1 MNDVDRLSFF
11 TMLFKSDNISQFD
24 VLLYKTFLI
33 SDNSI
38 QLLLLSVLIFNYY
51 KNINYENIGSPFPS
65 PSGRSPFHK
74 GF

>member
-51 KNINYENIGSPFPS
+51 I
-65 PSGRSPFHK
+65 RSII
-74 GF
+74 

>member
-24 VLLYKTFLI
+24 VLYKTFLI

-51 KNINYENIGSPFPS
+51 I
-65 PSGRSPFHK
+65 RSII
-74 GF
+74 